1 MDPQQFFTARQSRR
15 SVLRQIG
22 TLVGASLALDAFTS
36 NNPGGVL
43 TKGDLSSINHILVA
57 CQENR
62 SFDTYFG
69 YYPRAGSFGVP
80 SNYTQP
86 DGHGGKIKPYHAPG
100 PFSANPSH
108 ACQAIHKGGDNGAMT
123 GFFTTIARAA
133 LDYIDGSTLN
143 YYKRLASYFT
153 LS

>member
-22 TLVGASLALDAFTS
+22 TLVGASLTLNACTSTS
-36 NNPGGVL
+36 NNPVVPL

-69 YYPRAGSFGVP
+69 YYPGAGSFGVP

-86 DGHGGKIKPYHAPG
+86 DGHGGRIKPYHAPG
-100 PFSANPSH
+100 
-108 ACQAIHKGGDNGAMT
+108 
-123 GFFTTIARAA
+123 
-133 LDYIDGSTLN
+133 
-143 YYKRLASYFT
+143 
-153 LS
+153 

>member
-15 SVLRQIG
+15 SVLRKIG
-22 TLVGASLALDAFTS
+22 TLVGAGLTLDACTSTS
-36 NNPGGVL
+36 NNPGGVS

-86 DGHGGKIKPYHAPG
+86 DGHGGKIKPYHSPG
-100 PFSANPSH
+100 PLSANPSH
-108 ACQAIHKGGDNGAMT
+108 SCQAIHMLWDKFPMI
-123 GFFTTIARAA
+123 GFHTT
-133 LDYIDGSTLN
+133 N
-143 YYKRLASYFT
+143 PMP
-153 LS
+153 